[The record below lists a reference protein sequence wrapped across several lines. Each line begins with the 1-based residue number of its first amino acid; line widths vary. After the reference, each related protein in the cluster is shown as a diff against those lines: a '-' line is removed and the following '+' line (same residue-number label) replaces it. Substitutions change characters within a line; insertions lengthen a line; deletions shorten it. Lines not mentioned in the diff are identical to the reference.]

1 MTELVRQVGG
11 HLIKEVGGHLVYSAP
26 AAVPYVNV
34 TITGYVRSATR
45 YLNAGT
51 YQADY
56 RSIWGDYRWELDDPG
71 WPLTFVQVSTD
82 QFGWW
87 WCHMYVKSSEFV
99 YWQDYWAR
107 ETTLAGAYSK
117 IVGAG
122 AGDGETTVSAVSVA
136 GPY

>member
-34 TITGYVRSATR
+34 TITGYVRSVAR

-56 RSIWGDYRWELDDPG
+56 HSIWGDYIWALDDPG
-71 WPLTFVQVSTD
+71 WPLTYVRVYTEV
-82 QFGWW
+82 GWW
-87 WCHMYVKSSEFV
+87 YCHMYVKSSEFV
-99 YWQDYWAR
+99 YWQDYWGRA
-107 ETTLAGAYSK
+107 TLAGAYSK
-117 IVGAG
+117 VVGSG